1 MPRSVESYELVLRG
15 RHLLRTD
22 GTRRAQERARSLF
35 LAAAE
40 LDAGSAEAFAGI
52 AEAEC
57 YLHIYHGAAV
67 APEATRANC
76 DRALM
81 LDPTLAAAHAARG
94 EAHACAGA
102 LDEAERDLK
111 HAIALDPDLYQGHL
125 FHGRLCILTKRL
137 EETSRHFS
145 RAAACRP
152 TDAHALMMLMMCRRD
167 LGDGRGLAAAA
178 RTGLER
184 ARAEIER
191 RPDNAT
197 AMFQCAV
204 AHAMRAEAP
213 AMARLALSCDPDDLI
228 VQDNVACV
236 RALAGDADGAMD
248 LLETLLPKASWHR
261 REWLRRDMDFATL
274 HAEPR
279 FIALLR
285 THGVAAPDTS
295 R

>member
-1 MPRSVESYELVLRG
+1 
-15 RHLLRTD
+15 
-22 GTRRAQERARSLF
+22 
-35 LAAAE
+35 
-40 LDAGSAEAFAGI
+40 
-52 AEAEC
+52 
-57 YLHIYHGAAV
+57 
-67 APEATRANC
+67 
-76 DRALM
+76 M

-178 RTGLER
+178 HTGLER

-213 AMARLALSCDPDDLI
+213 AMARLALSSDPDDLI

-236 RALAGDADGAMD
+236 RALAGDPDGAMD